1 MKDADFL
8 QPISWT
14 FQDNEKILISKL
26 LSGRVIA
33 NLLVADYLARRYN
46 RSSTSLSTLT
56 TPRKNKHLLVILAR
70 NFAFCP
76 NNY

>member
-33 NLLVADYLARRYN
+33 NLLVADY
-46 RSSTSLSTLT
+46 
-56 TPRKNKHLLVILAR
+56 
-70 NFAFCP
+70 
-76 NNY
+76 